1 MTMKEKSQKLKI
13 LAASDLHE
21 DRKAVERLAEKAE
34 KENVDLVIICGDIT
48 YFDNEWRGMIGPFL
62 KRGKEVLFVP
72 GNHESIA
79 TTAVLTEK
87 YDIKNLQQYSISIG
101 DIGIFGCGGANVG
114 PNIMSERDI
123 HDYLKRNFRYVK
135 TAKKKVM
142 ITHMHPANSLVE
154 KMSFPGSKAVRKAID
169 DFQPDVHI
177 FGHIHETEGLEEEFG
192 KTKSICVGKHGKIIS
207 V

>member
-1 MTMKEKSQKLKI
+1 MKKRRKLKI

-34 KENVDLVIICGDIT
+34 KENVDLVILCGDVT

-62 KRGKEVLFVP
+62 KRGKEVFFVP

-79 TTAVLTEK
+79 TTELLTEK
-87 YDIKNLQQYSISIG
+87 YDITNLQNYSINIG
-101 DIGIFGCGGANVG
+101 DVGFFGCGGANVG

-135 TAKKKVM
+135 KAKKKIM
-142 ITHMHPANSLVE
+142 ITHVHPTNGMVE
-154 KMSFPGSKAVRKAID
+154 KMSFEGSKAVRKAID
-169 DFQPDVHI
+169 EFQPDVHI
-177 FGHIHETEGLEEEFG
+177 FGHIHETEGLEENFG
-192 KTKSICVGKHGKIIS
+192 KTRSICVGKQGKIIS
-207 V
+207 L